1 MSFWLGFKLSSSCE
15 KLTGTDRKQK
25 LYIVIIF
32 RVTGKRTFP
41 TLKSGDP
48 ALTHSG
54 IVLDQDFKWKIYLN
68 TY

>member
-41 TLKSGDP
+41 TFFAGS
-48 ALTHSG
+48 
-54 IVLDQDFKWKIYLN
+54 N
-68 TY
+68 TAHDVQEI